1 VSASERC
8 GALKYNGHA
17 LSIIRTSAL
26 SCPPMPKISAIIHTH
41 NDAVRI
47 GRTLETLRPCDQ
59 VIVVDHDSQDE
70 TRKVAR
76 KYGASVKKAIVGVD
90 DGAYVFDA
98 DHDWVLL
105 LLPSESLSEAL
116 EAALYE
122 WKQTEPGATIG
133 YTIGVRQ
140 EAPSGWSQQ
149 KREMRLVN
157 RTCVNWPGPLP
168 RSADNAS
175 ELGGDILRFTDASPQ
190 VTPKK

>member
-1 VSASERC
+1 
-8 GALKYNGHA
+8 
-17 LSIIRTSAL
+17 
-26 SCPPMPKISAIIHTH
+26 MPKICAIIHTH
-41 NDAVRI
+41 NDALRI

-59 VIVVDHDSQDE
+59 VMVVDHDSQDE

-76 KYGASVKKAIVGVD
+76 KYGATVKKAIVGVD

-98 DHDWVLL
+98 AHDWVLL
-105 LLPSESLSEAL
+105 LLPNESLSEGL

-133 YTIGVRQ
+133 YALGVRQ
-140 EAPSGWSQQ
+140 ETASGWSPQ

-157 RTCVNWPGPLP
+157 RDCVNWTGSMP
-168 RSADNAS
+168 STADNAS

-190 VTPKK
+190 GTPKK